1 MDLCGIDVT
10 TIVKTVAGAVS
21 RRVLATAISGIGLEM
36 RQCRCR
42 PSLGRVAETPHYWIL
57 GWVVGRSRETLR
69 CFDGYLRI
77 PMAVA
82 GYLNCQI
89 ARTILSVPGTAYR
102 WSGARMTSE
111 RLALWY

>member
-42 PSLGRVAETPHYWIL
+42 PALGRVAETPQYNNIGFL
-57 GWVVGRSRETLR
+57 GGLWVDRVRP
-69 CFDGYLRI
+69 FDVL
-77 PMAVA
+77 
-82 GYLNCQI
+82 
-89 ARTILSVPGTAYR
+89 TAIFEYR
-102 WSGARMTSE
+102 WP
-111 RLALWY
+111 LQVI